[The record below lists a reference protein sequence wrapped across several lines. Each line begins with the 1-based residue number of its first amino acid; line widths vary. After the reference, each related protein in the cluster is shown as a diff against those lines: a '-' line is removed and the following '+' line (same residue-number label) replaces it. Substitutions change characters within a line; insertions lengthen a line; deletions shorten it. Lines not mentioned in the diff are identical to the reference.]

1 MSDTIALQSPS
12 RPRNYVGWALQ
23 VLLGVAFLAAGAA
36 KLSGAEMMVQI
47 FDQIGFGQGFRIFT
61 GLIEV
66 AGAVALLI
74 PGFAGPAALWLGF
87 TMLCAV
93 ITHLAILHTNPAPA
107 AVLMVLNG
115 VVAWLR
121 RDQITALLGRFR

>member
-1 MSDTIALQSPS
+1 MSNTIAHQPPS
-12 RPRNYVGWALQ
+12 RLRNYVGWALQ
-23 VLLGVAFLAAGAA
+23 VVLGVAFLAAGGA

-47 FDQIGFGQGFRIFT
+47 FDQIGFGQGFRILT
-61 GLIEV
+61 GLVEV
-66 AGAVALLI
+66 AGAIALLI

-93 ITHLAILHTNPAPA
+93 IAHLAILHTNPAPA
-107 AVLMVLNG
+107 MVLMVLNG

-121 RDQITALLGRFR
+121 RDQITTNLNRLR